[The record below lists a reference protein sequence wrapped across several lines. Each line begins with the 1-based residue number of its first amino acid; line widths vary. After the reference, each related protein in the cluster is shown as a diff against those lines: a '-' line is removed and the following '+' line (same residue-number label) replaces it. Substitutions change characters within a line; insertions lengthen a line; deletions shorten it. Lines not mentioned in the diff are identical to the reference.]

1 MTTIKNKIMKKVLIF
16 SALTV
21 FFISCSQP
29 DKKQQL
35 GELKKQQQEI
45 TAQIAQLEAEL
56 TAQGVTVGKKESKPV
71 EIMTVAPAEFL
82 HYIEV
87 QGTIEANDEVI
98 VPSEMAGTIRKV
110 NVKEGDFVKA
120 GQILAEIDS
129 EILTKS
135 LEEVKASYEL
145 AKTVFERQQRLWDQ
159 KVGSEIQ
166 YLQAKTNKESLE
178 TRIATV
184 EEQIIKT
191 RIKSPITGTV
201 EEVPVKIGQMA
212 APGSPV
218 ARVVNFSNVKV
229 VADLAES
236 YSSNIK
242 VGNDV
247 VIHFPDVNEDVISK
261 ISFTGK
267 YINPINRTFTIEAP
281 LKPGNM
287 EYRVNMVAVVKIND
301 YHNPQAIAVP
311 VNLIQNS
318 RSGKYVYL
326 VKQNDNDMIATK
338 QPVEIGQIY
347 NGLAEITNGLS
358 TGDKVISQGYQVV
371 NQGQIVTII
380 Q

>member
-1 MTTIKNKIMKKVLIF
+1 MTTINNKFMKKVLIF
-16 SALTV
+16 SVLTV
-21 FFISCSQP
+21 LFFSCSQP

-35 GELKKQQQEI
+35 EELKRKQQEI
-45 TAQIAQLEAEL
+45 AAQITQLETEL
-56 TAQGVTVGKKESKPV
+56 ASQGISIGKKDSKPV
-71 EIMTVAPAEFL
+71 EIIEASITNFL

-87 QGTIEANDEVI
+87 QGAVEADDEVI
-98 VPSEMAGTIRKV
+98 VPSEMAGTIEKI
-110 NVKEGDFVKA
+110 NVKEGDFVRV

-129 EILTKS
+129 DILDKS
-135 LEEVKASYEL
+135 LEEVQASYEL

-178 TRIATV
+178 TRIATMK
-184 EEQIIKT
+184 EQILKT
-191 RIKSPITGTV
+191 KIKSPISGTV

-212 APGSPV
+212 GPGSPV

-236 YSSNIK
+236 YSSNVQ

-247 VIHFPDVNEDVISK
+247 MIYFPDMREEVESK

-267 YINPINRTFTIEAP
+267 YINPINRTFSIEVP
-281 LKPGNM
+281 LKSGKI

-301 YHNPQAIAVP
+301 YKNPEAIAVP

-318 RSGKYVYL
+318 RNGKFVYL
-326 VKQNDNDMIATK
+326 VKQNGSELIASK
-338 QPVEIGQIY
+338 QPVETGMVY
-347 NGLAEITNGLS
+347 NGLAEIKNGLKV
-358 TGDKVISQGYQVV
+358 GDRIISQGYQVV
-371 NQGQIVTII
+371 NEGQSVTLI